1 MRYGWSLNP
10 TDWQNLQFLMSET
23 KWSRV
28 YLERQYKDKIP
39 NKSGIYI
46 ISGRTTS
53 LGNMG
58 EAINSF
64 NNAVYVGQSVNLKN
78 RFQDHIIGYGSVIKA
93 KITFRRLDYWWT
105 ELAREDLIKF
115 EQALVNALGPSAN
128 EVNVIKAKIGEPI
141 KI

>member
-1 MRYGWSLNP
+1 MRYGWSLDP
-10 TDWQNLQFLMSET
+10 ADWQNLQFLMSET

-28 YLERQYKDKIP
+28 YLERQYKDKVP
-39 NKSGIYI
+39 NKSGVYI

-78 RFQDHIIGYGSVIKA
+78 RFQDHITGYGSVVKA

>member
-1 MRYGWSLNP
+1 MRYGWSLDP
-10 TDWQNLQFLMSET
+10 IDWQNLQFLMSET

-28 YLERQYKDKIP
+28 YLERQYKDKVP
-39 NKSGIYI
+39 NKSGVYI
-46 ISGRTTS
+46 ISGKTSS

-58 EAINSF
+58 DAINSF

-78 RFQDHIIGYGSVIKA
+78 RFQDHITGYGSVVKA
-93 KITFRRLDYWWT
+93 KVTFRRLDYWWT

>member
-1 MRYGWSLNP
+1 MRYGWSLDP
-10 TDWQNLQFLMSET
+10 ADWQNLQFLMSET

-28 YLERQYKDKIP
+28 YHERQYKDKVP
-39 NKSGIYI
+39 NKSGVYI

-78 RFQDHIIGYGSVIKA
+78 RFQDHITGYGSVVKA

>member
-1 MRYGWSLNP
+1 MRYGWSLDP
-10 TDWQNLQFLMSET
+10 LDWQNLQFLMSET

-28 YLERQYKDKIP
+28 YLERQYKDKVP
-39 NKSGIYI
+39 NKSGVYI

-78 RFQDHIIGYGSVIKA
+78 RFQDHITGYGSVVKA

>member
-1 MRYGWSLNP
+1 MRYGWSLDP
-10 TDWQNLQFLMSET
+10 ADWQNLQFLMSEI

-28 YLERQYKDKIP
+28 YLERQYKDKVP
-39 NKSGIYI
+39 NKSGVYI

-78 RFQDHIIGYGSVIKA
+78 RFQDHITGYGSVVKA

>member
-1 MRYGWSLNP
+1 MRYGWSLDP
-10 TDWQNLQFLMSET
+10 ADWQNLQILMSET

-28 YLERQYKDKIP
+28 YLERQYKDKVP
-39 NKSGIYI
+39 NKSGVYI

-78 RFQDHIIGYGSVIKA
+78 RFQDHITGYGSVVKA